1 MQDENREKRHQNR
14 YSVSF
19 KMKVVEEIENGLI
32 SQYAATR
39 LYGIPSATLVDW
51 VKRYGYNTKID
62 KVVYV
67 MTAEEERE
75 LYRLRK
81 ENASLNRALEDS
93 HLRNIALESLIEV
106 ADKKY
111 GFDLKKN
118 FGAQLSEELKKK
130 LGFLVSKEED

>member
-1 MQDENREKRHQNR
+1 
-14 YSVSF
+14 
-19 KMKVVEEIENGLI
+19 
-32 SQYAATR
+32 
-39 LYGIPSATLVDW
+39 VDW